1 MANYREIISKRE
13 CLVNAVLWS
22 VIPALQIGLLLFFPD
37 RLSGNM
43 FWWYVAL
50 LLLQSL
56 SCAFHWRRWL
66 AYDKS
71 PRND

>member
-1 MANYREIISKRE
+1 MANYREFISKRE

-22 VIPALQIGLLLFFPD
+22 VIPALQIGLLL
-37 RLSGNM
+37 
-43 FWWYVAL
+43 
-50 LLLQSL
+50 QSL

>member
-1 MANYREIISKRE
+1 MGNYRELISKRE

-56 SCAFHWRRWL
+56 SCAVHGRRWL
-66 AYDKS
+66 AYDKTK
-71 PRND
+71 

>member
-1 MANYREIISKRE
+1 MANYREFISKRE

-22 VIPALQIGLLLFFPD
+22 VIPALQIGLLLFSPD

>member
-1 MANYREIISKRE
+1 MANYRELISKRE

-37 RLSGNM
+37 RLSENM
-43 FWWYVAL
+43 FWGYVVL

-56 SCAFHWRRWL
+56 SCALHWRRWL
-66 AYDKS
+66 TYDKS
-71 PRND
+71 PKND